1 VNVLTWFGAVLRTN
15 VARNRIA
22 QDPIWMTKL
31 DGLDFEVT
39 GDAAQTPLG
48 NLRMLP
54 GVRPNTVRFAAG
66 KQWLTAAPTH
76 HELTLD
82 YEESQAIQTFLLIR
96 PDDLADLRHILSRKW
111 RLQPGRM
118 ILEKADI
125 RLTQGFG
132 LNLGNILI
140 DLSANLPLA
149 SDVRAARLRGGAY
162 VPPASFR
169 VQPGDD
175 FAEYIELAEGATTAP
190 ASASHGSASH
200 GSASHGSASHAVAA
214 EIELAPRR
222 RDPTT
227 EVAYEQT
234 LVGVPNARIV
244 LADRANPHMAPPLV
258 ISRYD
263 RNLVIDALEHM
274 EATSNRDENGLQIRR
289 EHSRHVCLGR
299 GAEGLVFD
307 REGTCTDIA
316 TVKAAELLPAGL
328 RRRNGALW
336 LDRGVLDTAPRLS
349 GTHIVFYDT
358 RLDNFDYWLAGAI
371 PALDILSRNAPRNYR
386 LLLPS
391 GLTRIRSATMLFD
404 HREVMAVLG
413 FGQVPVAESQA
424 PIVLVDDLVYMDK
437 PTPGALP
444 AQLVCEFRD
453 RVLQRF
459 DGRGEASRRI
469 YLRPAKGGGDRTE
482 MERFLLQ
489 QGFEPINLDHIPMMR
504 QVELFRT
511 AAFVVGSQGA
521 GLSNIMFSPPGL
533 RVLELGERGHFHP
546 DNWLLATKLGHLH
559 GYLSCTE
566 AGVDAGSFSALF
578 ATMDAFRL

>member
-1 VNVLTWFGAVLRTN
+1 MNVLTWFGAVLRTN
-15 VARNRIA
+15 STRNRIA

-31 DGLDFEVT
+31 DGLDFEVS
-39 GDAAQTPLG
+39 GDATQSPLG
-48 NLRMLP
+48 NLRMVP
-54 GVRPNTVRFAAG
+54 GAQPNTVRFAVG

-82 YEESQAIQTFLLIR
+82 YEENQALQTFLLIR

-118 ILEKADI
+118 TLEKADI
-125 RLTQGFG
+125 RLAQGFG
-132 LNLGNILI
+132 LNLGNIQI
-140 DLSANLPLA
+140 DLSTSLPLTSA
-149 SDVRAARLRGGAY
+149 VRVARLRGGTY

-169 VQPGDD
+169 IQPGDD
-175 FAEYIELAEGATTAP
+175 FAEYIELAEGGTTPQASTSATGA
-190 ASASHGSASH
+190 
-200 GSASHGSASHAVAA
+200 AA
-214 EIELAPRR
+214 EIELLPRR

-234 LVGVPNARIV
+234 LVSAPNARIV
-244 LADRANPHMAPPLV
+244 LAERANSHMAPPLV
-258 ISRYD
+258 ISSRD
-263 RNLVIDALEHM
+263 RNLVIDTLEHM
-274 EATSNRDENGLQIRR
+274 EATSNRDENSLQIRR
-289 EHSRHVCLGR
+289 EHNRHVCLGR

-307 REGTCTDIA
+307 RDGASTDMTA
-316 TVKAAELLPAGL
+316 VKASELLPAGL
-328 RRRNGALW
+328 RRRHGSLW
-336 LDRGVLDTAPRLS
+336 LDRSVLEAAPRLS

-386 LLLPS
+386 MLLPA
-391 GLTRIRSATMLFD
+391 GLTRIRSAAMLFD

-413 FGQVPVAESQA
+413 FGQVPVAETPA
-424 PIVLVDDLVYMDK
+424 PIVLVDDLVYMDR

-459 DGRGEASRRI
+459 DGRGEATRRI
-469 YLRPAKGGGDRTE
+469 YLRPAQGGGDRAD

-489 QGFEPINLDHIPMMR
+489 QGFEPINLDHIPMLR
-504 QVELFRT
+504 QVELFRS
-511 AAFVVGSQGA
+511 AAFVVGGQGS

-533 RVLELGERGHFHP
+533 RVLELGESGHFHP

-559 GYLSCTE
+559 GFLSTSQ
-566 AGVDAGSFSALF
+566 AGVDVGSFSALY
-578 ATMDAFRL
+578 AAMDSFRF